1 MKTVIIIKAGSTF
14 PTTRQRFGDF
24 EDWIIRSIGGSEILI
39 SVINVLEGETLPP
52 IETLSGIIITGS
64 HGMVTDNETW
74 MQVLTSWIPKVMECN
89 IPLLGICFG
98 HQLLAMA
105 MGGYSD
111 YPPKGREIGTVSIKL
126 SPEGRQDRLLGYL
139 ANEFKAHTTHAQT
152 IIKLPEHALT
162 LAANPIE
169 AHHAFRLGDS
179 AWGVQ
184 FHPEF
189 SADIMKAYV
198 NEQAVALQ
206 GKGHDVAELTATIC
220 NTDAAN
226 RLLKRFM
233 AIVQEQAGA

>member
-14 PTTRQRFGDF
+14 PITRQRFGDF

-52 IETLSGIIITGS
+52 VETLSGVIITGS

-111 YPPKGREIGTVSIKL
+111 YHPKGREIGTVSIKL

-139 ANEFKAHTTHAQT
+139 PDEFKAHTTHAQT

-162 LAANPIE
+162 LAANPFE

-189 SADIMKAYV
+189 SADIMKAYI
-198 NEQAVALQ
+198 NEQAVTLQ
-206 GKGHDVAELTATIC
+206 REGHDVAELTATIC

-226 RLLKRFM
+226 RLFNRFI
-233 AIVQEQAGA
+233 AIVQEQA